1 IEKWSNIM
9 VDISYIKNIAVV
21 GAGTMG
27 REIAQVALMAGFEK
41 VFLFSRSI
49 ETITKAKNFI
59 ENGLKKLKSKDK
71 LDKGVSPEALMKNLI
86 LNRDIKKT
94 VENADF
100 VIESVPE
107 NMDLKQD
114 IFNKLGNFAPKHA
127 ILATNTSTMSITK
140 IAGASGRADKVVG
153 MHFFTPIVVL
163 RLIEVI
169 KGANTSQETFDIS
182 IKVGEKLPALKGK
195 RYIAKIEKE
204 SPGFI
209 VNRLTISTSVYLNW
223 LLDMAME
230 KGIPIETIDNDVV
243 SYPAIGP
250 FAKWDYFGIDV
261 VCDTR
266 NYFAKELSPEFAP
279 GKNLR
284 TLLKEGNLGK
294 KTGKGL
300 YEWKEGKHIIKSN
313 QKANIFNLELYNA
326 IQLNEGCRLLE
337 EGIVSSYKIIDDTM
351 MAGMDMPGPFEAGK
365 NNYKKWSKLLEDFAQ
380 KSGIDYLKPCDLMKS
395 GEFINMQ

>member
-1 IEKWSNIM
+1 MFDISNI
-9 VDISYIKNIAVV
+9 KKIAVI

-49 ETITKAKNFI
+49 ETITKAKSFI
-59 ENGLKKLKSKDK
+59 ENGLKKLKAKNI
-71 LDKGVSPEALMKNLI
+71 LDEGVTPESLMKNLI
-86 LNRDIKKT
+86 LNRNIEKT

-114 IFNKLGNFAPKHA
+114 IFKKLGNFAPKYA

-140 IAGASGRADKVVG
+140 IAEVSGREDKVIG

-169 KGANTSQETFDIS
+169 KGTKTSQDTFDIS
-182 IKVGEKLPALKGK
+182 IAIGEKFPALKGK

-209 VNRLTISTSVYLNW
+209 VNRLTISTSLYLNW
-223 LLDMAME
+223 LLDTAME

-243 SYPAIGP
+243 PYPAIGP

-279 GKNLR
+279 GKTLSK
-284 TLLKEGNLGK
+284 LLKEGNLGR

-300 YEWKEGKHIIKSN
+300 YEWKEGKHIITSN
-313 QKANIFNLELYNA
+313 EKANIFNLELFYA

-337 EGIVSSYKIIDDTM
+337 DGIVSGYKIIDDTM
-351 MAGMDMPGPFEAGK
+351 LAGMDMPGPFGAGK
-365 NNYKKWSKLLEDFAQ
+365 RKYKEWTKLLEEFVE
-380 KSGIDYLKPCDLMKS
+380 KSGITYLKPCDLMKS
-395 GEFINMQ
+395 GGFINMKKQR

>member
-1 IEKWSNIM
+1 M
-9 VDISYIKNIAVV
+9 VDLNSIKAIAVI

-41 VFLFSRSI
+41 VFLYSRSI

-59 ENGLKKLKSKDK
+59 VNGLKKLESKDYFNE
-71 LDKGVSPEALMKNLI
+71 GVTPELLMKNLI
-86 LNRDIKKT
+86 LNRDLEKT

-107 NMDLKQD
+107 NMDLKQE
-114 IFNKLGNFAPKHA
+114 IFKKLGNFAPKHA

-140 IAGASGRADKVVG
+140 IAEASGRADKVIG
-153 MHFFTPIVVL
+153 MHFFTPIIVL

-169 KGANTSQETFDIS
+169 KGANTSKETFDIG
-182 IKVGEKLPALKGK
+182 IAIGEKFPALKGK

-209 VNRLTISTSVYLNW
+209 VNRLTISTSLYLNW
-223 LLDMAME
+223 LLDLAME

-266 NYFAKELSPEFAP
+266 NYFAKELSPEFTP
-279 GKNLR
+279 GKTLK
-284 TLLKEGNLGK
+284 TLLKEGKLGK
-294 KTGKGL
+294 KTGKGI
-300 YEWKEGKHIIKSN
+300 YEWKEGIHMITSN
-313 QKANIFNLELYNA
+313 EKANIFNLELYYA

-337 EGIVSSYKIIDDTM
+337 EGIVSGYKIIDDTM
-351 MAGMDMPGPFEAGK
+351 IAGMDMPGPFAAGK
-365 NNYKKWSKLLEDFAQ
+365 RNYKKWTKLLDDFV
-380 KSGIDYLKPCDLMKS
+380 KRSGLKYLKPCNLMKS
-395 GEFINMQ
+395 GEFINMKK